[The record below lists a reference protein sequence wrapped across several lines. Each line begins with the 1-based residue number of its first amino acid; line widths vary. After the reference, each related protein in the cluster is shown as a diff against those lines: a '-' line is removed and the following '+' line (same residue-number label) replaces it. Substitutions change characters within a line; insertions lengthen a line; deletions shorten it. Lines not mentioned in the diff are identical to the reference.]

1 MEFLR
6 VGKYRINIDKILYY
20 SVEDNKIKIFFD
32 TNNGIHDIEID
43 FSSEDEFNEYREI
56 IDDMLEVEVEDISDE
71 DIEE

>member
-20 SVEDNKIKIFFD
+20 SIEDNIIKISFD

-43 FSSEDEFNEYREI
+43 FSSEEEFDEYRVI

-71 DIEE
+71 DIE

>member
-6 VGKYRINIDKILYY
+6 VGKYRINIDMILYY

-43 FSSEDEFNEYREI
+43 FSSEDEFNEYQEV
-56 IDDMLEVEVEDISDE
+56 IDDMLEVEVEDIDDE
-71 DIEE
+71 DIE